1 MELATLV
8 VHIVLILF
16 LIRSALENTIQLLI
30 KHRLW
35 QGMRL
40 ALLLWLVRR
49 PHDLYGGYHLL
60 RVVFN
65 PKLLNQPVHGS
76 ISEHLLKIS
85 ADYIK
90 SASMISAKVLYAH
103 FAALSNEELVFLTG
117 LFEGYFDG
125 YKKAVGGWSTVLEGH
140 PCVNCYEL
148 YKALDRIQRDL
159 EKPIVSSQRLQ
170 QSVNRILDDRLSKGV
185 PRLIP
190 VDIFRSIPRAAI
202 VFKITVDDNETVLD
216 CTDEVM
222 REVMK

>member
-65 PKLLNQPVHGS
+65 PKLLNQPVHVS
-76 ISEHLLKIS
+76 ISEHLLKFKE
-85 ADYIK
+85 DNK
-90 SASMISAKVLYAH
+90 HASMISAKVLYAH